1 VAGSATT
8 DPQELSMDLTDA
20 TGPAPTPM
28 LAKVRK
34 LLTKAEDPATTAPEA
49 EAYTAKAAA
58 LMAAYG
64 IDRALLAL
72 GDPTLDVVGDL
83 VVVLD
88 RPYAADKADLLAT
101 VASVLGCRA
110 VRRTRHPDGV
120 KELSLHLFGH
130 RSDLQ
135 RAELLFTS
143 LLVQATHAL
152 ARTPV
157 PPWDHPAAFRR
168 SFLAG
173 YTQSI
178 GRRLADAESAAAAG
192 AAERFAH
199 HGTSSALVLAD
210 RSHAVEAARDE
221 TYPHLGRAAPRRL
234 SGSGRR
240 DGWGAGQ
247 RADLGETRLAT
258 RRRRGLEGPR

>member
-1 VAGSATT
+1 
-8 DPQELSMDLTDA
+8 MDLTDDESLA
-20 TGPAPTPM
+20 TTPM

-34 LLTKAEDPATTAPEA
+34 LLAKAEDPATTPPEA

-72 GDPTLDVVGDL
+72 ADPTLDVVGDL
-83 VVVLD
+83 VVVLE
-88 RPYAADKADLLAT
+88 RPYAADKADLLST
-101 VASVLGCRA
+101 VASALGCRA
-110 VRRTRHPDGV
+110 VRRTRYPDGV

-143 LLVQATHAL
+143 LLVQALHAL

-157 PPWDHPAAFRR
+157 PSWDHPAAFRR
-168 SFLAG
+168 SWLAG
-173 YTQSI
+173 YTRSI
-178 GRRLADAESAAAAG
+178 GRRLTRAEAAAAEG
-192 AAERFAH
+192 AADRFAR

-210 RSHAVEAARDE
+210 RSHAVESARDE
-221 TYPHLGRAAPRRL
+221 AYPALGRAAPRRL
-234 SGSGRR
+234 SGTGGR
-240 DGWGAGQ
+240 DGWSAGQ
-247 RADLGETRLAT
+247 RADLGDARLRGAG
-258 RRRRGLEGPR
+258 RRRLPGSR